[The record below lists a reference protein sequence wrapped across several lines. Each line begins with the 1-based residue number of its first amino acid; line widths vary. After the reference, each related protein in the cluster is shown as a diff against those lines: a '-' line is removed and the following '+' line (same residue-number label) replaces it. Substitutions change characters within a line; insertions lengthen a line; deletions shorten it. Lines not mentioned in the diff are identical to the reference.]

1 MTSVLPPGQ
10 GWQLVGEGYTF
21 TEGPAVNAKGEVFF
35 TDVPKNRVYRV
46 SARRQGVSVQ
56 GGDGRRQR
64 PDVWRRRP
72 ALRRQSAS
80 KRIVAWDAEGR
91 ESVLADGIEPNDLAV
106 THAGNIYVSEPAHK
120 QVWLVT
126 AKGDKR
132 IVR

>member
-1 MTSVLPPGQ
+1 M
-10 GWQLVGEGYTF
+10 
-21 TEGPAVNAKGEVFF
+21 
-35 TDVPKNRVYRV
+35 R
-46 SARRQGVSVQ
+46 
-56 GGDGRRQR
+56 
-64 PDVWRRRP
+64 
-72 ALRRQSAS
+72 S

-132 IVR
+132 IVNTGIANPNGVLLSPDQTLLYVADTAGSSFTPSASHPTVR